1 MLIIISGSSGS
12 GKNTIIKEL
21 IKRNENLSFL
31 KSCTTRRKRPQETD
45 ESYIFLSKKQF
56 DEMLK
61 NGEICEH
68 EEIHQ
73 NFYGLSKKSLDEVVS
88 SDEENKHFIKDL
100 GVLGQKSLVRLLKDR
115 VKVLSIFLTVP
126 KEELIRRLKIR
137 GEADIDLRISRME
150 FEESYKNNF
159 DFVVKNIDILK
170 TTKKIEKLIKKFEK

>member
-1 MLIIISGSSGS
+1 M
-12 GKNTIIKEL
+12 K
-21 IKRNENLSFL
+21 
-31 KSCTTRRKRPQETD
+31 
-45 ESYIFLSKKQF
+45 
-56 DEMLK
+56 
-61 NGEICEH
+61 
-68 EEIHQ
+68 
-73 NFYGLSKKSLDEVVS
+73 
-88 SDEENKHFIKDL
+88 L